1 MNART
6 ALHSNP
12 LDPALPIWRAADGTP
27 LACHE
32 KIKVMNEN
40 FRELRQSALDS
51 LEDALLMGNC
61 GTQWRRELHAM
72 IDALK
77 SDMSA

>member
-1 MNART
+1 MT
-6 ALHSNP
+6 AGTAPPTNP
-12 LDPALPIWRAADGTP
+12 LNPTLPVWRANDGSP

-61 GTQWRRELHAM
+61 GAQWRRELHAM
-72 IDALK
+72 IDTLK
-77 SDMSA
+77 SDFAD

>member
-1 MNART
+1 MKT
-6 ALHSNP
+6 NP
-12 LDPALPIWRAADGTP
+12 LDPACPVWRAEDGTP

-51 LEDALLMGNC
+51 LEDALLMG
-61 GTQWRRELHAM
+61 GSDAQWRKELHVM
-72 IDALK
+72 IDAMT
-77 SDMSA
+77 SDFVD